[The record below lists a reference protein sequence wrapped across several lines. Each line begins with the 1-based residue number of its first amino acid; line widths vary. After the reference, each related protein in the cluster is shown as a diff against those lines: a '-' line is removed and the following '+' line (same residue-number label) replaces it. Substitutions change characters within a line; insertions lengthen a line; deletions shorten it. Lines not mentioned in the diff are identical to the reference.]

1 MTEEKKLLLIS
12 RAKNGDIAAFEQL
25 VQLHYEKLNSFAL
38 NITAGNYALAEDIL
52 QEAMI
57 KAFLS
62 IKKLKSGST
71 FSSWLWRII
80 KNEFLQFVRK
90 PDNRKMVF
98 AEDLPFSDVGIEE
111 ESEKNLIKEEQEKNL
126 RKIIPP
132 TFDSGSGGTGTY

>member
-1 MTEEKKLLLIS
+1 
-12 RAKNGDIAAFEQL
+12 
-25 VQLHYEKLNSFAL
+25 
-38 NITAGNYALAEDIL
+38 
-52 QEAMI
+52 MI

-111 ESEKNLIKEEQEKNL
+111 ESEKNLIKEEQEKTCEKSYPQLSIVDQEVLALIEFQEINYDEAAEIL
-126 RKIIPP
+126 GVSLNTLKSRIRRARIN
-132 TFDSGSGGTGTY
+132 